1 MKPEWREKILAYNR
15 QMAERKVKA
24 SDLDVLI
31 ATMFTLPYG
40 QLKKMLTE
48 PVMAILEKYGIQ
60 ADTEQRSQEGEHE

>member
-31 ATMFTLPYG
+31 SAMLILPYS
-40 QLKKMLTE
+40 QLKKVLAE
-48 PVMAILEKYGIQ
+48 PVMEVLEKYGIKP
-60 ADTEQRSQEGEHE
+60 DIEQRSQGGENE

>member
-48 PVMAILEKYGIQ
+48 PVMAILEKYSIQ
-60 ADTEQRSQEGEHE
+60 PDTEQRSQEGEHE